1 MKIDALNEEITT
13 ALRFVNT
20 PVHSSELKGVYYGHL
35 AGLLKIK
42 RNFIKSELKQSLEG
56 GGLDNLDLIRKEAFK
71 VAQSLII
78 DARDFDGASTDPS
91 ELSAGDAVKIEG
103 VWMDRGYAEVI
114 DRSYSD
120 LDNAWWLVAKF
131 YSEEEEANILLDGVR
146 VILMSD
152 RIDSSGAEQ

>member
-1 MKIDALNEEITT
+1 MKFEALNAEITV
-13 ALRFVNT
+13 AMRFLSNPSV
-20 PVHSSELKGVYYGHL
+20 SSELKSAYSCHL
-35 AGLLKIK
+35 SRLLKVK
-42 RNFIKSELKQSLEG
+42 RDFIESELRQGLEG
-56 GGLDNLDLIRKEAFK
+56 CGLDNLDLIRKEAFK

-91 ELSAGDAVKIEG
+91 ELSAGDAVRIEG
-103 VWMDRGYAEVI
+103 IWMSRGYAEVI

-131 YSEEEEANILLDGVR
+131 YSEKEEVNILLDGVR

-152 RIDSSGAEQ
+152 RVD